1 MGIEQDADYD
11 ADYRVD
17 SGRRRGR
24 ELGSVAALAIWNNA
38 SGGADAR
45 GADSGDFGRGD
56 FDRAGRVGDEF
67 PVRLFGGAGGVEVG
81 REYVRNVESAVNFA
95 VERVGV
101 RFRADARALLDGGAL
116 AGDPSGTGG
125 TARTPPKR
133 TGARLIFS
141 VYFLFDALAKTRAR
155 RVRKIEKIER
165 ASSFILRKNFL
176 RVYYI
181 YPFIFVLYDI
191 LSITRREMECWK

>member
-1 MGIEQDADYD
+1 MGIEQNADYNV
-11 ADYRVD
+11 DYRVD
-17 SGRRRGR
+17 RGRRRGR
-24 ELGSVAALAIWNNA
+24 ELGSVAALAVRNNA

-45 GADSGDFGRGD
+45 GVDSDDLGRSD

-67 PVRLFGGAGGVEVG
+67 PFRFFSGARGVEVG
-81 REYVRNVESAVNFA
+81 REHVRNVESAVNLA

-101 RFRADARALLDGGAL
+101 RFRADFDALFDGGAL
-116 AGDPSGTGG
+116 AGDPSGARG

-133 TGARLIFS
+133 TVARLIFS